1 MIILYINKKYGN
13 ITLKKHRKGEDIMK
27 TLRLTKL
34 IAITLV
40 LVSVVAINP
49 TEAYAAQRTGSVTSN
64 ILNNSSVTPES
75 DFTFDG
81 STGTITKYNGSDAV
95 VAIPSVI
102 NGVPVKIIGVSAFA
116 KHTNLTSVTIPYGVT
131 TIGNSA
137 FYFTGV
143 TNLIIPNSVTT
154 IGIGAFASSGITS
167 ITLSNSLTSIGSDAF
182 WNCEKLMSIQI
193 PYGVTTLKNS
203 TFVQCPNLTSVTI
216 PNSVTTIETTTFYS
230 CQNLKSIKIPNS
242 VTTIKSGAF
251 LECNNAIFYV
261 NSSTVKQLLISSGV
275 NQTNIRL
282 V

>member
-1 MIILYINKKYGN
+1 
-13 ITLKKHRKGEDIMK
+13 MK

-40 LVSVVAINP
+40 LVSIVAINP
-49 TEAYAAQRTGSVTSN
+49 TEAYAAQQTGSVTSN

-75 DFTFDG
+75 DFTFDA

-95 VAIPSVI
+95 VVIPSAI
-102 NGVPVKIIGVSAFA
+102 NGVPVKI
-116 KHTNLTSVTIPYGVT
+116 
-131 TIGNSA
+131 IGNSA

-154 IGIGAFASSGITS
+154 IGISAFESSAITN
-167 ITLSNSLTSIGSDAF
+167 ITLSNSLTSIGSYAF